1 MMVLEKSPINNDM
14 CPLVT
19 LVVPLYNHALYVG
32 QCLESIFSDA
42 YPNKEIVVID
52 DGSTDGSFQ
61 VTRAWYEINRQ
72 RFSGRFDLSSRENRG
87 VTRTLNEL
95 VSRAAGDFIV
105 VLASDDYLLPGGIQA
120 RLDYLRAHP
129 DRMAVI
135 GDCIVIDQNSIKLH
149 DSGLSGFKRGR
160 KAYLVHEK
168 LIAYELVFRWC
179 VPGPVF
185 MARKE
190 LYRMIGGYREDIAV
204 EDRDFYLRMIARGLL
219 GFVDYPVAA
228 YRIHTGGF
236 TSTPARELCYK
247 EAMLITVTEN
257 LTGFSGLRRFHLLA
271 EKWVLAAELE
281 RLSGKESFSDALGRT
296 LSRLLV
302 SLTKRLYTAASPFMA
317 RRSGGVK

>member
-1 MMVLEKSPINNDM
+1 MAPDAGAVTMQGGGSDY
-14 CPLVT
+14 PLVSI
-19 LVVPLYNHALYVG
+19 LIPLYNHESYVS
-32 QCLESIFSDA
+32 QCLESVIGDD
-42 YPNKEIVVID
+42 YPNKEIVILD
-52 DGSTDGSFQ
+52 DGSTDASFS
-61 VTRAWYEINRQ
+61 VVRAWHDANGH
-72 RFSGRFDLSSRENRG
+72 RFSGRFEVTSRENRG

-105 VLASDDYLLPGGIQA
+105 LLASDDYLLQGGIQA

-135 GDCIVIDQNSIKLH
+135 GDCIVIDQNSVQTY

-168 LIAYELVFRWC
+168 LIAYELIFRWC

-190 LYRMIGGYREDIAV
+190 LYGMIGGYREDIAV

-219 GFVDYPVAA
+219 GFVDYSVAA
-228 YRIHTGGF
+228 YRVHTGGF

-257 LTGFSGLRRFHLLA
+257 LAGFSGLRRIHLQA
-271 EKWVLAAELE
+271 SSARHRA
-281 RLSGKESFSDALGRT
+281 RSSRRT
-296 LSRLLV
+296 
-302 SLTKRLYTAASPFMA
+302 APA
-317 RRSGGVK
+317 RG